1 MKLIQPSFSI
11 INQEPGLDG
20 IYKAIESAGRTCY
33 KSENKIIDNYFK
45 DDEIVPPDT
54 EIPRQDGYVS

>member
-20 IYKAIESAGRTCY
+20 IYKAIESAGRTC
-33 KSENKIIDNYFK
+33 
-45 DDEIVPPDT
+45 
-54 EIPRQDGYVS
+54 